1 MTWAEFNLRLFA
13 YNRIKE
19 ADRKDLREVAWSNF
33 LASFHSDPKRFPK
46 TKQEFW
52 PIGKDQPKKRVSDS
66 TKAAFL
72 KATEKYIK
80 EVNGKVK
87 S

>member
-1 MTWAEFNLRLFA
+1 MTWAEFNLRLFS

-19 ADRKDLREVAWSNF
+19 AERKDLREVAWSNF

-52 PIGKDQPKKRVSDS
+52 AIGKDQQKRGVSS
-66 TKAAFL
+66 AAKEAFL
-72 KATEKYIK
+72 KATQQYNK
-80 EVNGKVK
+80 EVNGKIK